1 MSVYACV
8 TAYAHSVCL
17 CDSALMCTHMH
28 AYAHAINKPP
38 SVPPTQLDCDGM
50 SRYNPHRPEKSLSL
64 ACTQSHTHA
73 HTCPLYKTL
82 LNHILSSFVLLRQS
96 LSPSAHFSTLS
107 PSFPLPRFPGH
118 TFRAELQPART
129 RSMALLQSPEELPST
144 TARCVNMSACRFVY
158 RPFTHHHHQQRPQK
172 LYSTLHAKIW

>member
-1 MSVYACV
+1 MACPG
-8 TAYAHSVCL
+8 TTPIARRSL
-17 CDSALMCTHMH
+17 C
-28 AYAHAINKPP
+28 
-38 SVPPTQLDCDGM
+38 
-50 SRYNPHRPEKSLSL
+50 LSL
-64 ACTQSHTHA
+64 AHSHTPMRTHA
-73 HTCPLYKTL
+73 LCIKHSLITSSP
-82 LNHILSSFVLLRQS
+82 LSSFVLLRQS

-129 RSMALLQSPEELPST
+129 RSVALLQSPEELPST